1 MASQKREQA
10 PVLQSRLS
18 PARREDKS
26 RSLALLGMT
35 NHESRVTGHGS
46 RLPATAGRQ
55 EDAPCTRR
63 RNPRAA
69 RLRRTG
75 PTHERGNGERLE
87 DSPRARWIVPYKK
100 KETQEEGARFGKRP
114 LQGGEGG
121 EFGVGDGFLLEED
134 LEAFAHAFGKDERFE
149 LQARADAV
157 GFIHAVVVEVAELV
171 PLP

>member
-1 MASQKREQA
+1 MT
-10 PVLQSRLS
+10 
-18 PARREDKS
+18 ARRHFGVRRLAAAFRGDTGAPTENCMGGTDGIAKAGASSRTPRPAFAGTTGGQKQIPRAARDDKS
-26 RSLALLGMT
+26 R
-35 NHESRVTGHGS
+35 VTSHGS

-114 LQGGEGG
+114 LQGGEGS
-121 EFGVGDGFLLEED
+121 EFGVGDG
-134 LEAFAHAFGKDERFE
+134 
-149 LQARADAV
+149 
-157 GFIHAVVVEVAELV
+157 
-171 PLP
+171 